1 MLNFSYFKEI
11 LHEKS
16 PNKQTNKQTK
26 KTKQNK
32 TNKQTKQNKTRQTN
46 KIRHLRK
53 FQLMK
58 NLKVSLSR
66 TFAFTEQPNHLFKFN
81 LRKIVHLKYDLFYQI
96 FLLKIY

>member
-1 MLNFSYFKEI
+1 MKKAQTNKQTN
-11 LHEKS
+11 KTKQ
-16 PNKQTNKQTK
+16 NKQTNKQTN

-32 TNKQTKQNKTRQTN
+32 TKQTN

-58 NLKVSLSR
+58 NLKVSHSR

-96 FLLKIY
+96 FLFKIY

>member
-1 MLNFSYFKEI
+1 MK
-11 LHEKS
+11 KAQT
-16 PNKQTNKQTK
+16 NKQTNKQTK